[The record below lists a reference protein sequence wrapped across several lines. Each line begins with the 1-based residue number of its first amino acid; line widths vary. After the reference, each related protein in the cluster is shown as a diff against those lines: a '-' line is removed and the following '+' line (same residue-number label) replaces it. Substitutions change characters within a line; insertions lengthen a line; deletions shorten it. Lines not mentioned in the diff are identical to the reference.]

1 MDELRPRAVA
11 EVAGKPKA
19 PRKVSVVFGP
29 QSGLGAGLSVCEG
42 VDMLWPKVL
51 SENLLLLGAGIGLAW
66 AWAWWL
72 LWLDWGL
79 ANALFGGWQ
88 LN

>member
-1 MDELRPRAVA
+1 
-11 EVAGKPKA
+11 
-19 PRKVSVVFGP
+19 
-29 QSGLGAGLSVCEG
+29 
-42 VDMLWPKVL
+42 MLWPKVL